1 VALPHSRV
9 PSRVAAGA
17 YVALAAADSL
27 LAAHPSPSVR
37 RWRLV
42 SKPLLMPALGTAF
55 AAAVDDPDGVDDRSL
70 LRRGTA
76 AAHGLSWLGDVS
88 LMSRSEPAF
97 LAGLGSFFGAHVA
110 YVGAFGSAGRPV
122 TDTRGLEGVKAAG
135 LFFAAL
141 GPSMGWLAGRRSARL
156 RGPVVGYAAILASM
170 FATST
175 RLDPAIPSDAR
186 RTVVAG
192 TGLFLVSDLTLG
204 VRRFVMREPGPLSD
218 GVVMATYT
226 AGQGLIAAG
235 VAKAVR
241 ARRESRGSPS
251 PGATRH

>member
-1 VALPHSRV
+1 VPLPRFLARSRTRA
-9 PSRVAAGA
+9 RVAAGA
-17 YVALAAADSL
+17 YVALSAADTV
-27 LAAHPSPSVR
+27 LAAHPSASVR

-42 SKPLLMPALGTAF
+42 SKPLLMPALSAAF
-55 AAAVDDPDGVDDRSL
+55 AAAVDGQGEQQGEASL

-97 LAGLGSFFGAHVA
+97 LAGLGSFFGAHIA

-122 TDTRGLEGVKAAG
+122 TDTTNLEGVKAAG

-141 GPSMGWLAGRRSARL
+141 GPTMGWLAGRRSARL
-156 RGPVVGYAAILASM
+156 RRPVVAYAGILASM

-175 RLDPAIPSDAR
+175 RLDPAIPADAR
-186 RTVVAG
+186 RTVVTG
-192 TGLFLVSDLTLG
+192 TSLFLLSDLTLG
-204 VRRFVMREPGPLSD
+204 VRRFVMTEPGPRSD

-235 VAKAVR
+235 VARAVR
-241 ARRESRGSPS
+241 ARP
-251 PGATRH
+251 